1 MNTMNFKSI
10 RTSLLFLVLLIFIPL
25 FAIVFHSAWQYRLSF
40 RRFASENALRA
51 ARNLAEQQKLIE
63 SNTHQFLLVL
73 SQLPEIKSDDS
84 ARINRL
90 LNSFLL
96 KNPSYASLLMVDT
109 KGEMIATGSH
119 CVKLN
124 VSDRKYFKDAIR
136 TRAFAVGEYTMG
148 RLTHKPVI
156 HYAQPVMGKDGSIH
170 SILVV
175 SFDLKYY
182 DEVFK
187 KSNLGEDATFTF
199 VDHRGVILYQS
210 ENISYGVGLSE
221 NDAILDKIAGDKPES
236 TFVAKGNDGIN
247 RLFGYEGLTVDKGK
261 PYMYMYVSI
270 PEKIAYSEF
279 HKILSFNIVL
289 WILGALLV
297 MASAYFFS
305 LKFIIKPIDRL
316 VKTARTI
323 AEGKLETR
331 TGLADNRTE
340 FGKLAKAIDE
350 MTDDLYRREM
360 EQKKTQKDLR
370 RLKERFELAI
380 NSAHIGIWDWHIR
393 NNTLLWDKNMFNLY
407 GIKHEEFDFRFESW
421 MKFIHPDDRQCLDNM
436 IKDAI
441 GDFMPFRSEFRIF
454 HPLAGVKSIRIFA
467 NVIPDKEGNP
477 VRLIGV
483 NWDITERKILE
494 QKLNDAK
501 EKAETSDRLKSSF
514 LANVSHEI
522 RTPLHG
528 IIGFAQILKE
538 NEITEDERS
547 QYLDIIVESGNKLMS
562 IISNIIDISML
573 DAGQLKIRGNDC
585 NLQALIRDIF
595 ETFDKIRVEKNLEFD
610 FILDSEI
617 DEPLML
623 CLDDSRFK
631 QILSNLVDNAFKFT
645 EKGEVRIGYRIFNGE
660 LLCYVKD
667 TGIGI
672 SRENLLKIFER
683 FKQLDESNNR
693 IYNGNGLGL
702 AICRGLL
709 DLMEGRIWAV
719 SKETGSEFYFSFPL
733 KTLESTQISTSE
745 DSLFA

>member
-1 MNTMNFKSI
+1 MNIMNFKSI

-25 FAIVFHSAWQYRLSF
+25 FAIVFHSALQYRQSF
-40 RRFASENALRA
+40 QKLAGENALRA

-63 SNTHQFLLVL
+63 SNTRQFLVVL
-73 SQLPEIKSDDS
+73 SQLPEIKSGDS
-84 ARINRL
+84 AKINHL
-90 LNSFLL
+90 LHTFLL
-96 KNPSYASLLMVDT
+96 KNHSYASLLMVDN
-109 KGEMIATGSH
+109 KGDMIATGLQYLR
-119 CVKLN
+119 LN
-124 VSDRKYFKDAIR
+124 VSDRKYFQDVIQTKS
-136 TRAFAVGEYTMG
+136 FAVGEYTRS
-148 RLTHKPVI
+148 RLTRRPVI
-156 HYAQPVMGKDGSIH
+156 HYAQPVFGKDSSIV

-175 SFDLKYY
+175 SFDLKFY

-187 KSNLGEDATFTF
+187 KSDLGDDATFTF

-210 ENISYGVGLSE
+210 ENLSGGVGLSE
-221 NDAILDKIAGDKPES
+221 KDVILNKINSDKSES
-236 TFVAKGNDGIN
+236 TFVVKGNDGVN
-247 RLFGYEGLTVDKGK
+247 RLFGYEGLTIDPGK
-261 PYMYMYVSI
+261 PYMYIYVSI

-279 HKILSFNIVL
+279 RKILSFNITLWVL
-289 WILGALLV
+289 GILLV
-297 MASAYFFS
+297 IASAYFFS
-305 LKFIIKPIDRL
+305 FKYIIKPIDKL
-316 VKTARTI
+316 AATARTI

-331 TGLADNRTE
+331 TGLADNQTE
-340 FGKLAKAIDE
+340 FGKLAMAIDE

-393 NNTLLWDKNMFNLY
+393 NNTLLWDKNMFILY

-421 MKFIHPDDRQCLDNM
+421 MTFIHPEDRICLEKL
-436 IKDAI
+436 IKEAI
-441 GDFMPFRSEFRIF
+441 ADFAPFRSEFRIV
-454 HPLAGVKSIRIFA
+454 HPIAGVKSIRIFA

-494 QKLNDAK
+494 QKLHDAK

-538 NEITEDERS
+538 SGITENERA

-562 IISNIIDISML
+562 IITNIIDISML
-573 DAGQLKIRGNDC
+573 DAGQLKIQTNDC
-585 NLQALIRDIF
+585 NVLSAVKDVYD
-595 ETFDKIRVEKNLEFD
+595 TFDKIRIEKDLKFEFV
-610 FILDSEI
+610 LDSEI
-617 DEPLML
+617 EEPLL
-623 CLDDSRFK
+623 LRIDDNRFK
-631 QILSNLVDNAFKFT
+631 QILYNLLDNAFKFT
-645 EKGEVRIGYRIFNGE
+645 ENGEIRVGCRIFNGE
-660 LLCYVKD
+660 LMCYVKD
-667 TGIGI
+667 SGIGI
-672 SRENLLKIFER
+672 GRENLIKIFER
-683 FKQLDESNNR
+683 FKQLDENSNR

-719 SKETGSEFYFSFPL
+719 SKETGSEFYFSLPL
-733 KTLESTQISTSE
+733 KSLASAQIAASE
-745 DSLFA
+745 DTLFA